1 MNEYFNT
8 IRRRLDGIPSNSE
21 SESESMIFD
30 SISVEENFSD
40 SLLLQTSKKTVHL
53 IDPGLFSS
61 TDDKS
66 MHVLAVYIPS
76 FQILPG
82 NFSRLSL
89 LNFIPEFSLCII
101 GNQFGSEIFF
111 LRLCKCKNNASV
123 IEWDYSFVME
133 MNVVL
138 DGRILGLYIPEIEN
152 NYSVLIYALTENLSF
167 YIFRLTKCDIEK
179 LFVVNI

>member
-1 MNEYFNT
+1 MSAILITENLPRTNIPSLSGRYWSNLPTTYFNHFTQIQGVVDLANMNEYFNT

-111 LRLCKCKNNASV
+111 
-123 IEWDYSFVME
+123 
-133 MNVVL
+133 
-138 DGRILGLYIPEIEN
+138 
-152 NYSVLIYALTENLSF
+152 
-167 YIFRLTKCDIEK
+167 
-179 LFVVNI
+179 